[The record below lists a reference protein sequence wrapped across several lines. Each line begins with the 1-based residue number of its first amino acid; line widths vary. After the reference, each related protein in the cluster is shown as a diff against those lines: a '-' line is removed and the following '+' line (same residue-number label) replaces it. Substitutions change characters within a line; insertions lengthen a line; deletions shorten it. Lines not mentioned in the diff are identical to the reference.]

1 MYRCYKMLYL
11 DHLISMPWIEPCL
24 RAINFSILC
33 HVKRL
38 ENFEFSKFC
47 LIF

>member
-38 ENFEFSKFC
+38 EGKRSGIISDFG
-47 LIF
+47 